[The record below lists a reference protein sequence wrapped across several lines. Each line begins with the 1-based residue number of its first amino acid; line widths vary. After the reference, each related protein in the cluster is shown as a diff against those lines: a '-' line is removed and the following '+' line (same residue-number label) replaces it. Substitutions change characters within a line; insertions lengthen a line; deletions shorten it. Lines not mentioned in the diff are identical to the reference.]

1 MNGVL
6 LVILIIIGCEALA
19 TFIFWLLARIN
30 KKGHVNNKINIGSV
44 VKGMLERAFVTFS
57 MVNGITQSLTLF
69 AALKIATRI
78 KDEENKISN
87 DYYLL
92 GNLLSITLAI
102 IYSQLII
109 KYIG

>member
-1 MNGVL
+1 MTLLIILVIVGCEGVSVL
-6 LVILIIIGCEALA
+6 L
-19 TFIFWLLARIN
+19 FWLLAKIN
-30 KKGHVNNKINIGSV
+30 HKGHSSNKVNTGSV
-44 VKGMLERAFVTFS
+44 VKGMAERAFITFT
-57 MVNGITQSLTLF
+57 MINGITQSLTLF